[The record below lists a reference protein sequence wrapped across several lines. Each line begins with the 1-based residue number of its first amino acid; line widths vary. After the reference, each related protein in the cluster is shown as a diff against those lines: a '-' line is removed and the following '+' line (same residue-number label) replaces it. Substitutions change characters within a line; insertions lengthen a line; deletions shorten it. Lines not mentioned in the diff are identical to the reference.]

1 MSATPSS
8 SRPAAPVPGKPGMP
22 ASVKVSVG
30 VLALLGVLLLLNAL
44 FTALAFDTVVDLFAD
59 ARPGSPRSEAVQAVQ
74 VTLVQ
79 GVVFGGLGALA
90 AWGLARRRGWAR
102 LTGLAVGI
110 GLGVVTLVGAV
121 VAGLAPT
128 SLLVLVLCVAA
139 VTSLFAPTTAAWA
152 PRGPRSR
159 V

>member
-1 MSATPSS
+1 
-8 SRPAAPVPGKPGMP
+8 MP

-30 VLALLGVLLLLNAL
+30 VLGLVGVLLLLNAL
-44 FTALAFDTVVDLFAD
+44 FTALAFDTVVDRLA
-59 ARPGSPRSEAVQAVQ
+59 AAQPGSPRPELVQAVQ
-74 VTLVQ
+74 VTLAQ
-79 GVVFGGLGALA
+79 GFVFGGLGTLA

-110 GLGVVTLVGAV
+110 GLGVVTLVGAL

-139 VTSLFAPTTAAWA
+139 VTSLVAPTTAAWA
-152 PRGPRSR
+152 PRGPRTAA
-159 V
+159 

>member
-1 MSATPSS
+1 
-8 SRPAAPVPGKPGMP
+8 MP

-30 VLALLGVLLLLNAL
+30 VLALLGGLLLLNAV
-44 FTALAFDTVVDLFAD
+44 FTALAFDTVVDLFAN
-59 ARPGSPRSEAVQAVQ
+59 AQPGSPRSEAVRAVQ

-79 GVVFGGLGALA
+79 GFVFGGLAAFA

-110 GLGVVTLVGAV
+110 GLGLITLVGALL
-121 VAGLAPT
+121 AGVAPT
-128 SLLVLVLCVAA
+128 SLLVLVLCAAA

-152 PRGPRSR
+152 PAGPRGRSED
-159 V
+159 